1 MYVCMYVCMYVSRTL
16 RCRLG
21 VTPEFFS
28 LYVRAEGGAASE
40 ASKPPE
46 ARGGGCRVDL
56 VKSASKGGGKCWIR
70 IKRYKKSTI
79 IVAKATTRRK
89 IEPSTK
95 CVCLLQRTHTTPTT
109 QKSVCVEIKNSL
121 QPCYSC
127 SNLAR
132 AIYIHISIR
141 VDRATVQLYS
151 CTLLNLDFG
160 FCSSHI
166 ICKQRPLPRRP
177 FERSRHRRHNRACNP
192 LTNCRLTILC

>member
-1 MYVCMYVCMYVSRTL
+1 MPLGRNTRNFL
-16 RCRLG
+16 RACRSSFLR
-21 VTPEFFS
+21 
-28 LYVRAEGGAASE
+28 RAEGGAASE

-95 CVCLLQRTHTTPTT
+95 CATYTHNTDNAKERVCRN
-109 QKSVCVEIKNSL
+109 KKKRL
-121 QPCYSC
+121 QPCDSC
-127 SNLAR
+127 SSLALC
-132 AIYIHISIR
+132 IYIHISIR

-177 FERSRHRRHNRACNP
+177 FEHARDRRQRPCAQSSYELPSRGP
-192 LTNCRLTILC
+192 LLI

>member
-1 MYVCMYVCMYVSRTL
+1 MYVPHIQDAALPLGRNTRKFL
-16 RCRLG
+16 RACRSSFLR
-21 VTPEFFS
+21 
-28 LYVRAEGGAASE
+28 RAEGGAASE

-109 QKSVCVEIKNSL
+109 QKSVCVEVKKPAFSHATAVVIIL
-121 QPCYSC
+121 RYV
-127 SNLAR
+127 
-132 AIYIHISIR
+132 YIFI
-141 VDRATVQLYS
+141 
-151 CTLLNLDFG
+151 
-160 FCSSHI
+160 
-166 ICKQRPLPRRP
+166 
-177 FERSRHRRHNRACNP
+177 
-192 LTNCRLTILC
+192 